1 MTPVY
6 LNETWTEELLVLMF
20 KSRTERLQDSLS
32 SAEERLANPTPSVGR
47 GGEYVSNMDM
57 FKTMGITVEKR

>member
-1 MTPVY
+1 
-6 LNETWTEELLVLMF
+6 MF

-32 SAEERLANPTPSVGR
+32 SAEERMANPTPSVGR